1 MLAPILLLILRH
13 LLVPGPDSPVAVNR
27 FLIPSIFSLDIIAR
41 LSILTCRSPITYK
54 GQSLGLSRRDSTF
67 TRYLFFFFLIPAL
80 FLVNIASA
88 HGANVTLGW
97 NPNSE
102 PDLAG
107 YVLYSSPGAAGQPYD
122 YVATYPLNSINP
134 ASPKCTITGMED
146 DVPYYFVVSAYDTD
160 NYESGYSN
168 EICVMNG
175 SACPPSIL
183 VGDFVTRFYQQC
195 LNREPDPAG
204 LAGWSDALL
213 DHRLTGADVARGF
226 IFSPEFIEKNKS
238 NEEFLIILYK
248 AFFNRNPDPGGFNG
262 WLELLNNGTDRGTIL
277 DGFLYSQEFIGLCQR
292 YGITPY

>member
-1 MLAPILLLILRH
+1 MIFC
-13 LLVPGPDSPVAVNR
+13 SP
-27 FLIPSIFSLDIIAR
+27 
-41 LSILTCRSPITYK
+41 CMHK
-54 GQSLGLSRRDSTF
+54 GRSLGLPKNDSTF
-67 TRYLFFFFLIPAL
+67 TRCLIFFFLIVSL
-80 FLVNIASA
+80 FLVTIVNA

-97 NPNSE
+97 NPNNE

-107 YVLYSSPGAAGQPYD
+107 YVLYSSPGAPGQPYD
-122 YVATYPLNSINP
+122 YVATYPISSINP
-134 ASPKCTITGMED
+134 ESPKCTITGMD
-146 DVPYYFVVSAYDTD
+146 ADVPYYFVITAYDTD
-160 NYESGYSN
+160 NNESGYSN

-175 SACPPSIL
+175 RSCTQLIQ
-183 VGDFVTRFYQQC
+183 VQDFVARFYQQC

-213 DHRLTGADVARGF
+213 DRRLTGADVARGF

-238 NEEFLIILYK
+238 NEEFLTILYK